1 MAKQLD
7 FLASGQIIPTALHQ
21 EMERSYLE
29 YAMSVIVGRALPDVR
44 DGLKPV
50 HRRILYAMHEL
61 GLTPDRPFRKCARV
75 VGDVLG
81 KYHPHGDQ
89 SVYEALVRMVQDFSS
104 RYPLLSGHGN
114 FGSIDN
120 DPPAAMR
127 YTETRLAGIG
137 DQAVLG
143 GISEAI
149 VNFSSNFDNSQQE
162 PVVLPAQLPILI
174 LNGCSGIAVGM
185 ATNIPPHNL
194 GEVVEGLIALIDN
207 PDLSEEKLVEII
219 PGPDFPTGGEIL
231 DDTGIREAYRTGR
244 GIIPVR
250 GVAKTETI
258 IIEGKRRRERTAI
271 VVTELPFQVNKA
283 AWIEKIAELVNLGK
297 LEGIADIRDESN
309 REGIRVVIE
318 LKRESQPQQVLAAL
332 YQQTALQ
339 TNFGA
344 IILALV
350 DNQPQQLSLKQ
361 VLQEFLRFRETTL
374 TRQYGDELQQASD
387 RLHLVEGLLL
397 ALQNIDRVVDIL
409 KNAPDG
415 TTAKYR
421 FQAELGISDPQADSI
436 LAMPLRRLTGLERQK
451 LETEATELQTK
462 IQQLETLLH
471 NRQEFLKSL
480 KKELRSLKKKFA
492 DSRRTKIRTGKSGDR
507 RQETGD
513 GKQQAAGKKLDSV
526 VKKQETGDR
535 RQETAGKKQDSVV
548 KKQETVPMKKF
559 SPPEMKEVSLP
570 TPHTPHPTPHTPHPT
585 PHTHT
590 HTHTPHPT
598 PTPTPTPSLK
608 SEVKKQDNK
617 VKKKPESENAPSLSL
632 FTPQEPP
639 ENAILLLDAEDKISW
654 TTPEERAPDRG
665 LIIYQQAIEKRENF
679 LVILDNAKAYPITTR
694 EVPPQANQPVLIS
707 SLLTKT
713 AQKESEAVLNQFFL
727 TEPQKNQELL
737 LLSQQGR
744 IKRLPINE
752 LEGVGSRG
760 LSLMKLKE
768 DDRLYAAIFTHEG
781 LDLAIATSSGRV
793 LRYPV
798 REELLPIMGKSAQG
812 LAILRL
818 RYGEHLAGCVSLP
831 HRENLLLISGLGYGK
846 RLAIENLRLSQL
858 GDLGSPALQFVNK
871 QDSLAAM
878 VAARAGSIVL
888 LSTNQNR
895 KLPLEVETVT
905 VTGKDGTG
913 SQLVK
918 LNPAEKII
926 KVQLL
931 HHL

>member
-149 VNFSSNFDNSQQE
+149 VNFNSNFDNSQQE

-350 DNQPQQLSLKQ
+350 DNQPRQLSLKQ

-507 RQETGD
+507 RQET
-513 GKQQAAGKKLDSV
+513 
-526 VKKQETGDR
+526 E
-535 RQETAGKKQDSVV
+535 GKKQDSVV

-559 SPPEMKEVSLP
+559 SPPQTKEVSLP
-570 TPHTPHPTPHTPHPT
+570 TPHTPHPTP
-585 PHTHT
+585 
-590 HTHTPHPT
+590 
-598 PTPTPTPSLK
+598 SLK
-608 SEVKKQDNK
+608 AEVKKQENK

-654 TTPEERAPDRG
+654 TTPEQRAPERG

-679 LVILDNAKAYPITTR
+679 LVILDNAKAYPIATR

-744 IKRLPINE
+744 IKRLPIDE

-768 DDRLYAAIFTHEG
+768 DDRLYGAIFTHEG

-798 REELLPIMGKSAQG
+798 REELLPMMSKSAQG

-878 VAARAGSIVL
+878 VAARPGSIVL

-895 KLPLEVETVT
+895 KLPLEVETVM

-918 LNPAEKII
+918 LNPTEKII
-926 KVQLL
+926 KAQLL
-931 HHL
+931 QDTSNRGFC

>member
-149 VNFSSNFDNSQQE
+149 VNFNSNFDNSQQE

-350 DNQPQQLSLKQ
+350 DNQPRQLSLKQ

-507 RQETGD
+507 RQET
-513 GKQQAAGKKLDSV
+513 
-526 VKKQETGDR
+526 E
-535 RQETAGKKQDSVV
+535 GKKQDSVV

-559 SPPEMKEVSLP
+559 SPPQTKEVSLP
-570 TPHTPHPTPHTPHPT
+570 TPHTPHPTP
-585 PHTHT
+585 
-590 HTHTPHPT
+590 
-598 PTPTPTPSLK
+598 SLK
-608 SEVKKQDNK
+608 SEVKKQENK

-654 TTPEERAPDRG
+654 TTPEQRAPERG

-679 LVILDNAKAYPITTR
+679 LVILDNAKAYPIATR

-744 IKRLPINE
+744 IKRLPIDE

-878 VAARAGSIVL
+878 VAARPGSIVL

-895 KLPLEVETVT
+895 KLPLEVETVM

-918 LNPAEKII
+918 LNPTEKII
-926 KVQLL
+926 KAQLL
-931 HHL
+931 QDTSNRGFC

>member
-149 VNFSSNFDNSQQE
+149 VNFNSNFDNSQQE

-350 DNQPQQLSLKQ
+350 DNQPRQLSLKQ

-421 FQAELGISDPQADSI
+421 FQAELGISDAQADSI

-492 DSRRTKIRTGKSGDR
+492 DSRRTKIRTGKSG
-507 RQETGD
+507 
-513 GKQQAAGKKLDSV
+513 AGSSQKGAGTKEQS
-526 VKKQETGDR
+526 
-535 RQETAGKKQDSVV
+535 AGKKQDSVV
-548 KKQETVPMKKF
+548 KKQESVPMKKF
-559 SPPEMKEVSLP
+559 SPPQMKEVSFP
-570 TPHTPHPTPHTPHPT
+570 TPHTPHPTP
-585 PHTHT
+585 
-590 HTHTPHPT
+590 
-598 PTPTPTPSLK
+598 SFEA
-608 SEVKKQDNK
+608 EVKKQENK
-617 VKKKPESENAPSLSL
+617 VKKKSESENAPSLSL

-679 LVILDNAKAYPITTR
+679 LVILDNAKAYPIATR
-694 EVPPQANQPVLIS
+694 EVPPKDNQPVLIDR
-707 SLLTKT
+707 LLTKT
-713 AQKESEAVLNQFFL
+713 AQKDSEAVLNQFFL

-744 IKRLPINE
+744 IKRLSIDE

-768 DDRLYAAIFTHEG
+768 DDRLYGAIFTHEG

-818 RYGEHLAGCVSLP
+818 RYGENLAGCVSLP

-871 QDSLAAM
+871 QDSLVAM
-878 VAARAGSIVL
+878 VAAQEGSIVL

-931 HHL
+931 HRL

>member
-350 DNQPQQLSLKQ
+350 DNQPRQLSLKQ

-507 RQETGD
+507 RQET
-513 GKQQAAGKKLDSV
+513 
-526 VKKQETGDR
+526 E
-535 RQETAGKKQDSVV
+535 GKKQDSVV

-559 SPPEMKEVSLP
+559 SPPQTKEVSLP
-570 TPHTPHPTPHTPHPT
+570 TPHTPHPTP
-585 PHTHT
+585 
-590 HTHTPHPT
+590 
-598 PTPTPTPSLK
+598 SLK
-608 SEVKKQDNK
+608 AEVKKQENK

-654 TTPEERAPDRG
+654 TTPEQRAPERG

-679 LVILDNAKAYPITTR
+679 LVILDNAKAYPIATR

-713 AQKESEAVLNQFFL
+713 AQKDSEAVLNQFFL

-744 IKRLPINE
+744 IKRLPIDE

-768 DDRLYAAIFTHEG
+768 DDRLYGAIFTHEG

-798 REELLPIMGKSAQG
+798 REELLPMMSKSAQG

-831 HRENLLLISGLGYGK
+831 HRENLLLISGLGYAK

-878 VAARAGSIVL
+878 VAARPGSIVL

-895 KLPLEVETVT
+895 KLPLEVETVM

-918 LNPAEKII
+918 LNPTEKII
-926 KVQLL
+926 KAQLL
-931 HHL
+931 QDTSNRGFC

>member
-149 VNFSSNFDNSQQE
+149 VNFNSNFDNSQQE

-350 DNQPQQLSLKQ
+350 DNQPRQLSLKQ

-421 FQAELGISDPQADSI
+421 FQAELGISDAQADSI

-492 DSRRTKIRTGKSGDR
+492 DSRRTKIRTGKSG
-507 RQETGD
+507 
-513 GKQQAAGKKLDSV
+513 AGSSQKGAGTKEQS
-526 VKKQETGDR
+526 
-535 RQETAGKKQDSVV
+535 AGKKQDSVV
-548 KKQETVPMKKF
+548 KKQESVPMKNF
-559 SPPEMKEVSLP
+559 SPPQMKEVSFP
-570 TPHTPHPTPHTPHPT
+570 TPHTPHPTP
-585 PHTHT
+585 
-590 HTHTPHPT
+590 
-598 PTPTPTPSLK
+598 SFEA
-608 SEVKKQDNK
+608 EVKKQENK
-617 VKKKPESENAPSLSL
+617 VKKKSESENAPSLSL

-679 LVILDNAKAYPITTR
+679 LVILDNAKAYPIATR
-694 EVPPQANQPVLIS
+694 EVPPKDNQPVLIDR
-707 SLLTKT
+707 LLTKT
-713 AQKESEAVLNQFFL
+713 AQKDSEAVLNQFFL

-744 IKRLPINE
+744 IKRLSIDE

-768 DDRLYAAIFTHEG
+768 DDRLYGAIFTHEG

-818 RYGEHLAGCVSLP
+818 RYGENLAGCVSLP

-878 VAARAGSIVL
+878 VAAREGSIVL

-931 HHL
+931 HRL

>member
-143 GISEAI
+143 GISDAI

-350 DNQPQQLSLKQ
+350 DNKPRQLSLKQ

-421 FQAELGISDPQADSI
+421 FQAELGISDAQADSI

-507 RQETGD
+507 RQET
-513 GKQQAAGKKLDSV
+513 
-526 VKKQETGDR
+526 E
-535 RQETAGKKQDSVV
+535 GKKQDSVV

-559 SPPEMKEVSLP
+559 SPPQTKEVSLP
-570 TPHTPHPTPHTPHPT
+570 TPHTPHPTP
-585 PHTHT
+585 
-590 HTHTPHPT
+590 
-598 PTPTPTPSLK
+598 SFK
-608 SEVKKQDNK
+608 AEVKKQENK

-654 TTPEERAPDRG
+654 TTPEQRAPERG

-679 LVILDNAKAYPITTR
+679 LVILDNAKAYPIAIR

-768 DDRLYAAIFTHEG
+768 DDRLYGAIFTHEG

-798 REELLPIMGKSAQG
+798 REELLPMMSKSAQG

-858 GDLGSPALQFVNK
+858 GDLGSHALQFVNK

-895 KLPLEVETVT
+895 KLPLEVETVAI
-905 VTGKDGTG
+905 TGKDGTG

-918 LNPAEKII
+918 LNPTEKII
-926 KVQLL
+926 KAQLL

>member
-7 FLASGQIIPTALHQ
+7 FLATGQIIPTALHQ

-143 GISEAI
+143 GISDAI

-350 DNQPQQLSLKQ
+350 DNQPRQLSLKQ
-361 VLQEFLRFRETTL
+361 VLQEFLHFRETTL

-507 RQETGD
+507 RQET
-513 GKQQAAGKKLDSV
+513 
-526 VKKQETGDR
+526 E
-535 RQETAGKKQDSVV
+535 GKKQDSVV

-559 SPPEMKEVSLP
+559 SPPQTKEVSLP
-570 TPHTPHPTPHTPHPT
+570 TPHTPHPTP
-585 PHTHT
+585 
-590 HTHTPHPT
+590 
-598 PTPTPTPSLK
+598 SFK
-608 SEVKKQDNK
+608 AEVKKQENK

-654 TTPEERAPDRG
+654 TTPEQRAPERG

-679 LVILDNAKAYPITTR
+679 LVILDNAKAYPISIR

-768 DDRLYAAIFTHEG
+768 DDRLYGAIFTHEG

-895 KLPLEVETVT
+895 KLPLEVETVAI
-905 VTGKDGTG
+905 TGKDGTG

-918 LNPAEKII
+918 LNPTEKII
-926 KVQLL
+926 KAQLL

>member
-350 DNQPQQLSLKQ
+350 DNQPRQLSLKQ

-421 FQAELGISDPQADSI
+421 FQAELGISDAQADSI

-492 DSRRTKIRTGKSGDR
+492 DSRRTKIRTGKSGNR
-507 RQETGD
+507 RQETA
-513 GKQQAAGKKLDSV
+513 GKKLDSAVKKQEAAEKKLDSV
-526 VKKQETGDR
+526 VKKQETAEGK
-535 RQETAGKKQDSVV
+535 QETEV
-548 KKQETVPMKKF
+548 KKQE
-559 SPPEMKEVSLP
+559 
-570 TPHTPHPTPHTPHPT
+570 
-585 PHTHT
+585 
-590 HTHTPHPT
+590 
-598 PTPTPTPSLK
+598 
-608 SEVKKQDNK
+608 NK
-617 VKKKPESENAPSLSL
+617 VKKKSESENAPSLSL

-654 TTPEERAPDRG
+654 TTPEERSPERG
-665 LIIYQQAIEKRENF
+665 LIIYQQAIEKQENF
-679 LVILDNAKAYPITTR
+679 LVILDNAKAYPIATR

-744 IKRLPINE
+744 IKRLPVDE

-768 DDRLYAAIFTHEG
+768 DDRLYGAIFTHEG

-798 REELLPIMGKSAQG
+798 REELLPMMSKSAQG

-831 HRENLLLISGLGYGK
+831 HRQNLLLISGLGYGK

-888 LSTNQNR
+888 LSTNQKR

-926 KVQLL
+926 KAQLL

>member
-258 IIEGKRRRERTAI
+258 IIEGKRRRERTAL

-350 DNQPQQLSLKQ
+350 DNQPRQLSLKQ

-421 FQAELGISDPQADSI
+421 FQAELGISDAQADSI

-492 DSRRTKIRTGKSGDR
+492 DSRRTKIPTGKSGDR

-513 GKQQAAGKKLDSV
+513 RRQETAGKKLDSV
-526 VKKQETGDR
+526 VKKQETGER
-535 RQETAGKKQDSVV
+535 RQETEGKKQDSVV
-548 KKQETVPMKKF
+548 KKQE
-559 SPPEMKEVSLP
+559 
-570 TPHTPHPTPHTPHPT
+570 
-585 PHTHT
+585 
-590 HTHTPHPT
+590 
-598 PTPTPTPSLK
+598 
-608 SEVKKQDNK
+608 NK
-617 VKKKPESENAPSLSL
+617 VKKKSESENAPSLSL

-654 TTPEERAPDRG
+654 TTPEERVPDRG

-679 LVILDNAKAYPITTR
+679 LVILDNAKAYPIATR
-694 EVPPQANQPVLIS
+694 EVPPKDNQPVLIS

-713 AQKESEAVLNQFFL
+713 AQKDSEAVLNQFFL

-744 IKRLPINE
+744 IKRLPIDE

-768 DDRLYAAIFTHEG
+768 DDRLYGAIFTHEG

-798 REELLPIMGKSAQG
+798 REELLPMMSKSAQG

-831 HRENLLLISGLGYGK
+831 HRQNLLLISGLGYGK

-878 VAARAGSIVL
+878 VAAREGSIVL

-926 KVQLL
+926 KAQLL

>member
-149 VNFSSNFDNSQQE
+149 VNFNSNFDNSQQE

-350 DNQPQQLSLKQ
+350 DNQPRQLSLKQ

-421 FQAELGISDPQADSI
+421 FQAELGISDAQADSI

-492 DSRRTKIRTGKSGDR
+492 DSRRTKIRTGKSGAGSS
-507 RQETGD
+507 QKGAGTKE
-513 GKQQAAGKKLDSV
+513 QA
-526 VKKQETGDR
+526 
-535 RQETAGKKQDSVV
+535 AGKKQDSVV
-548 KKQETVPMKKF
+548 KKQESVPMKKF
-559 SPPEMKEVSLP
+559 SPPQMKEVSFP
-570 TPHTPHPTPHTPHPT
+570 TPHTPHPTT
-585 PHTHT
+585 
-590 HTHTPHPT
+590 
-598 PTPTPTPSLK
+598 SFK
-608 SEVKKQDNK
+608 SEGNKQENK
-617 VKKKPESENAPSLSL
+617 VKKKSESENTPSLSL

-679 LVILDNAKAYPITTR
+679 LVILDNAKAYPIATR
-694 EVPPQANQPVLIS
+694 EVPPKDNQPVLIDR
-707 SLLTKT
+707 LLTKT
-713 AQKESEAVLNQFFL
+713 AQQDSEAVLNQFFL

-744 IKRLPINE
+744 IKRLSIDE

-768 DDRLYAAIFTHEG
+768 DDRLYGAIFTHEG

-818 RYGEHLAGCVSLP
+818 RYGENLAGCVSLP

-878 VAARAGSIVL
+878 VAAQEGSIVL

-926 KVQLL
+926 KAQLL
-931 HHL
+931 HRL

>member
-350 DNQPQQLSLKQ
+350 DNQPRQLSLKQ

-421 FQAELGISDPQADSI
+421 FQAELGISDAQADSI

-507 RQETGD
+507 RQET
-513 GKQQAAGKKLDSV
+513 AGKKLDSA

-535 RQETAGKKQDSVV
+535 RQETEGKKQDSVV
-548 KKQETVPMKKF
+548 KKQE
-559 SPPEMKEVSLP
+559 
-570 TPHTPHPTPHTPHPT
+570 
-585 PHTHT
+585 
-590 HTHTPHPT
+590 
-598 PTPTPTPSLK
+598 
-608 SEVKKQDNK
+608 NK
-617 VKKKPESENAPSLSL
+617 VKKKSESENTPSLSL

-654 TTPEERAPDRG
+654 TTPEERVPDQG

-679 LVILDNAKAYPITTR
+679 LVILDNAKAYPIATR

-744 IKRLPINE
+744 IKRLPIDE

-798 REELLPIMGKSAQG
+798 REELLPMMSKSAQG

-831 HRENLLLISGLGYGK
+831 HRENLLLISGLGYAK

-895 KLPLEVETVT
+895 KLPLEVETVA

-918 LNPAEKII
+918 LNPTEKII
-926 KVQLL
+926 KAQLL
-931 HHL
+931 HRL

>member
-350 DNQPQQLSLKQ
+350 DNQPRQLSLKQ

-387 RLHLVEGLLL
+387 RLHLVGGLLL

-421 FQAELGISDPQADSI
+421 FQAELGISDAQADSI

-451 LETEATELQTK
+451 LETEATELQAK

-492 DSRRTKIRTGKSGDR
+492 DSRRTKIPTGKS
-507 RQETGD
+507 
-513 GKQQAAGKKLDSV
+513 
-526 VKKQETGDR
+526 GDR

-548 KKQETVPMKKF
+548 KKQE
-559 SPPEMKEVSLP
+559 
-570 TPHTPHPTPHTPHPT
+570 
-585 PHTHT
+585 
-590 HTHTPHPT
+590 
-598 PTPTPTPSLK
+598 
-608 SEVKKQDNK
+608 NK
-617 VKKKPESENAPSLSL
+617 VNKKSESENAPSLSL

-679 LVILDNAKAYPITTR
+679 LVILDNAKAYPIATR
-694 EVPPQANQPVLIS
+694 EVPPKDNQPVLIS

-713 AQKESEAVLNQFFL
+713 AQKDSEAVLNQFFL
-727 TEPQKNQELL
+727 TEPQKSQELL

-744 IKRLPINE
+744 IKRLPVDE

-768 DDRLYAAIFTHEG
+768 DDRLYGAIFTHEG

-798 REELLPIMGKSAQG
+798 REELLPMMSKSAQG

-831 HRENLLLISGLGYGK
+831 HRQNLLLISGLGYGK

-878 VAARAGSIVL
+878 VAAREGSIVL

-926 KVQLL
+926 KAQLL

>member
-350 DNQPQQLSLKQ
+350 DNQPRQLSLKQ

-492 DSRRTKIRTGKSGDR
+492 DSRRTKIPTGESGDR
-507 RQETGD
+507 RQETE
-513 GKQQAAGKKLDSV
+513 GKKL
-526 VKKQETGDR
+526 
-535 RQETAGKKQDSVV
+535 DSVV

-559 SPPEMKEVSLP
+559 SPPQMKEVSFP
-570 TPHTPHPTPHTPHPT
+570 TPHTPHPTP
-585 PHTHT
+585 
-590 HTHTPHPT
+590 
-598 PTPTPTPSLK
+598 SFK
-608 SEVKKQDNK
+608 SEGKKLDSVVKKQENK
-617 VKKKPESENAPSLSL
+617 VNKKSESENAPSLSL

-654 TTPEERAPDRG
+654 TTPEERVPDRG
-665 LIIYQQAIEKRENF
+665 LIIYQQAIEKQENF
-679 LVILDNAKAYPITTR
+679 LVILDNAKAYPIATR

-744 IKRLPINE
+744 IKRLPIDE

-878 VAARAGSIVL
+878 VAARPGSIVL

-895 KLPLEVETVT
+895 KLPLEVETVM

-918 LNPAEKII
+918 LNPTEKII
-926 KVQLL
+926 KAQLL
-931 HHL
+931 QDTSNRGFC

>member
-149 VNFSSNFDNSQQE
+149 VNFNSNFDNSQQE

-350 DNQPQQLSLKQ
+350 DNQPRQLSLKQ

-507 RQETGD
+507 RQET
-513 GKQQAAGKKLDSV
+513 
-526 VKKQETGDR
+526 E
-535 RQETAGKKQDSVV
+535 GKKQDSVV

-559 SPPEMKEVSLP
+559 SPPQTKEVSLP
-570 TPHTPHPTPHTPHPT
+570 TPHTPHPTP
-585 PHTHT
+585 
-590 HTHTPHPT
+590 
-598 PTPTPTPSLK
+598 SLK
-608 SEVKKQDNK
+608 AEVKKQENK

-654 TTPEERAPDRG
+654 TTPEQRAPERG

-679 LVILDNAKAYPITTR
+679 LVILDNAKAYPIATR

-713 AQKESEAVLNQFFL
+713 AQKDSEAVLNQFFL

-744 IKRLPINE
+744 IKRLPIDE

-768 DDRLYAAIFTHEG
+768 DDRLYGAIFTHEG

-798 REELLPIMGKSAQG
+798 REELLPMMSKSAQG

-878 VAARAGSIVL
+878 VAARPGSIVL

-895 KLPLEVETVT
+895 KLPLEVETVM

-918 LNPAEKII
+918 LNPTEKII
-926 KVQLL
+926 KAQLL
-931 HHL
+931 QDTSNRGFC

>member
-7 FLASGQIIPTALHQ
+7 FLATGQIIPTALHQ

-143 GISEAI
+143 GISDAI

-350 DNQPQQLSLKQ
+350 DNKPRQLSLKQ
-361 VLQEFLRFRETTL
+361 VLQEFLHFRETTL

-421 FQAELGISDPQADSI
+421 FQAELGISDAQADSI

-507 RQETGD
+507 
-513 GKQQAAGKKLDSV
+513 
-526 VKKQETGDR
+526 KQET
-535 RQETAGKKQDSVV
+535 EGKKQDSVV

-559 SPPEMKEVSLP
+559 SPPQTKEVSLP
-570 TPHTPHPTPHTPHPT
+570 TPHTPHPTP
-585 PHTHT
+585 
-590 HTHTPHPT
+590 
-598 PTPTPTPSLK
+598 SLK
-608 SEVKKQDNK
+608 AEVKKQENK

-679 LVILDNAKAYPITTR
+679 LVILDNAKAYPISIR

-768 DDRLYAAIFTHEG
+768 DDRLYGAIFTHEG

-895 KLPLEVETVT
+895 KLPLEVETVAI
-905 VTGKDGTG
+905 TGKDGTG

-918 LNPAEKII
+918 LNPTEKII
-926 KVQLL
+926 KAQLL

>member
-149 VNFSSNFDNSQQE
+149 VNFNSNFDNSQQE

-350 DNQPQQLSLKQ
+350 DNQPRQLSLKQ

-374 TRQYGDELQQASD
+374 TRQYSDELQQASD

-421 FQAELGISDPQADSI
+421 FQAELGISDAQADSI

-507 RQETGD
+507 RQET
-513 GKQQAAGKKLDSV
+513 
-526 VKKQETGDR
+526 E
-535 RQETAGKKQDSVV
+535 GKKQDSVV

-559 SPPEMKEVSLP
+559 SPPQMKEVSFP
-570 TPHTPHPTPHTPHPT
+570 TPHTPHPTP
-585 PHTHT
+585 
-590 HTHTPHPT
+590 
-598 PTPTPTPSLK
+598 SFEA
-608 SEVKKQDNK
+608 EVKKQENK
-617 VKKKPESENAPSLSL
+617 VKKKSESENAPSLSL

-654 TTPEERAPDRG
+654 TTPEQRAPERG

-679 LVILDNAKAYPITTR
+679 LVILDNAKAYPIATR

-744 IKRLPINE
+744 IRP
-752 LEGVGSRG
+752 G
-760 LSLMKLKE
+760 LS
-768 DDRLYAAIFTHEG
+768 DRH
-781 LDLAIATSSGRV
+781 
-793 LRYPV
+793 
-798 REELLPIMGKSAQG
+798 Q
-812 LAILRL
+812 
-818 RYGEHLAGCVSLP
+818 
-831 HRENLLLISGLGYGK
+831 
-846 RLAIENLRLSQL
+846 
-858 GDLGSPALQFVNK
+858 
-871 QDSLAAM
+871 
-878 VAARAGSIVL
+878 
-888 LSTNQNR
+888 
-895 KLPLEVETVT
+895 
-905 VTGKDGTG
+905 
-913 SQLVK
+913 
-918 LNPAEKII
+918 
-926 KVQLL
+926 
-931 HHL
+931 

>member
-318 LKRESQPQQVLAAL
+318 LKRESQPQQVLSAL

-350 DNQPQQLSLKQ
+350 DNQPRQLSLKQ

-421 FQAELGISDPQADSI
+421 FQAELGISDAQADSI

-492 DSRRTKIRTGKSGDR
+492 DSRRTKIPTGKSGDR
-507 RQETGD
+507 RQETE
-513 GKQQAAGKKLDSV
+513 GKKL
-526 VKKQETGDR
+526 
-535 RQETAGKKQDSVV
+535 DSVV

-559 SPPEMKEVSLP
+559 SPPQMKEVSFP
-570 TPHTPHPTPHTPHPT
+570 TPHTPHPTP
-585 PHTHT
+585 
-590 HTHTPHPT
+590 
-598 PTPTPTPSLK
+598 SFK
-608 SEVKKQDNK
+608 SEGKKLDSVVKKQENK
-617 VKKKPESENAPSLSL
+617 VNKKSESENAPSLSL

-679 LVILDNAKAYPITTR
+679 LVILDNAKAYPIATR
-694 EVPPQANQPVLIS
+694 EVPPKDNQPVLIS

-713 AQKESEAVLNQFFL
+713 AQKDSEAVLNQFFL

-744 IKRLPINE
+744 IKRLPIDE

-768 DDRLYAAIFTHEG
+768 DDRLYGAIFTHEG

-798 REELLPIMGKSAQG
+798 REELLPMMSKSAQG

-831 HRENLLLISGLGYGK
+831 HRQNLLLISGLGYGK

-878 VAARAGSIVL
+878 VAAREGSIVL

-926 KVQLL
+926 KAQLL

>member
-7 FLASGQIIPTALHQ
+7 FLASGQIVPTALHQ

-350 DNQPQQLSLKQ
+350 DNQPRQLSLKQ

-507 RQETGD
+507 
-513 GKQQAAGKKLDSV
+513 
-526 VKKQETGDR
+526 KQET
-535 RQETAGKKQDSVV
+535 EGKKQDSVV

-559 SPPEMKEVSLP
+559 SPPQTKEVSLP
-570 TPHTPHPTPHTPHPT
+570 TPHTPHPTP
-585 PHTHT
+585 
-590 HTHTPHPT
+590 
-598 PTPTPTPSLK
+598 SFK
-608 SEVKKQDNK
+608 AEVKKQENK
-617 VKKKPESENAPSLSL
+617 VKKKSESENAPSLSL

-654 TTPEERAPDRG
+654 TTPEQRALDRG

-679 LVILDNAKAYPITTR
+679 LVILDNAKAYPIATR

-768 DDRLYAAIFTHEG
+768 DDRLYAALFTHEG

-812 LAILRL
+812 VGILRL
-818 RYGEHLAGCVSLP
+818 RYGENLAGCVSLP

-871 QDSLAAM
+871 QDNLAAM

-895 KLPLEVETVT
+895 KLSLEVETVT

-918 LNPAEKII
+918 LNLEEKII
-926 KVQLL
+926 KAQLL
-931 HHL
+931 QDTSNKRFF

>member
-350 DNQPQQLSLKQ
+350 DNQPRQLSLKQ

-507 RQETGD
+507 RQET
-513 GKQQAAGKKLDSV
+513 
-526 VKKQETGDR
+526 E
-535 RQETAGKKQDSVV
+535 GKKQDSVV

-559 SPPEMKEVSLP
+559 SPPQTKEVSLP
-570 TPHTPHPTPHTPHPT
+570 TPHTPHPTP
-585 PHTHT
+585 
-590 HTHTPHPT
+590 
-598 PTPTPTPSLK
+598 SLK
-608 SEVKKQDNK
+608 AEVKKQENK

-654 TTPEERAPDRG
+654 TTPEQRAPERG

-679 LVILDNAKAYPITTR
+679 LVILDNAKAYPIATR

-744 IKRLPINE
+744 IKRLPIDE

-768 DDRLYAAIFTHEG
+768 DDRLYGAIFTHEG

-798 REELLPIMGKSAQG
+798 REELLPMMSKSAQG

-878 VAARAGSIVL
+878 VAARPGSIVL

-895 KLPLEVETVT
+895 KLPLEVETVM

-918 LNPAEKII
+918 LNPTEKII
-926 KVQLL
+926 KAQLL
-931 HHL
+931 QDTSNRGFC

>member
-149 VNFSSNFDNSQQE
+149 VNFNSNFDNSQQE

-350 DNQPQQLSLKQ
+350 DNQPRQLSLKQ

-421 FQAELGISDPQADSI
+421 FQAELGISDAQADSI

-492 DSRRTKIRTGKSGDR
+492 DSRRTKIRTGKSG
-507 RQETGD
+507 
-513 GKQQAAGKKLDSV
+513 AGSSQKGAGTKEQS
-526 VKKQETGDR
+526 
-535 RQETAGKKQDSVV
+535 AGKKQDSVV
-548 KKQETVPMKKF
+548 KKQESVPMKNF
-559 SPPEMKEVSLP
+559 SPPQMKEVSFP
-570 TPHTPHPTPHTPHPT
+570 TPHTPHPTP
-585 PHTHT
+585 
-590 HTHTPHPT
+590 
-598 PTPTPTPSLK
+598 SFEA
-608 SEVKKQDNK
+608 EVKKQENK
-617 VKKKPESENAPSLSL
+617 VKKKSESENAPSLSL

-679 LVILDNAKAYPITTR
+679 LVILDNAKAYPIATR
-694 EVPPQANQPVLIS
+694 EVPPKDNQPVLIDR
-707 SLLTKT
+707 LLTKT
-713 AQKESEAVLNQFFL
+713 AQKDSEAVLNQFFL

-744 IKRLPINE
+744 IKRLPIDE

-768 DDRLYAAIFTHEG
+768 DDRLYGAIFTHEG

-818 RYGEHLAGCVSLP
+818 RYGENLAGCVSLP

-878 VAARAGSIVL
+878 VAAQEGSIVL

-926 KVQLL
+926 KAQLL
-931 HHL
+931 HRL

>member
-149 VNFSSNFDNSQQE
+149 VNFNSNFDNSQQE

-350 DNQPQQLSLKQ
+350 DNQPRQLSLKQ

-492 DSRRTKIRTGKSGDR
+492 DSRRTKIRTGKSG
-507 RQETGD
+507 
-513 GKQQAAGKKLDSV
+513 AGSSQKGAGTKEQS
-526 VKKQETGDR
+526 
-535 RQETAGKKQDSVV
+535 AGKKQDSVV
-548 KKQETVPMKKF
+548 KKQESVPMKNF
-559 SPPEMKEVSLP
+559 SPPQMKEVSFP
-570 TPHTPHPTPHTPHPT
+570 TPHTPHPTP
-585 PHTHT
+585 
-590 HTHTPHPT
+590 
-598 PTPTPTPSLK
+598 SFEG
-608 SEVKKQDNK
+608 EVKKQENK
-617 VKKKPESENAPSLSL
+617 VKKKSESENAPSLSL

-654 TTPEERAPDRG
+654 TTPEERAPDQG

-679 LVILDNAKAYPITTR
+679 LVILDNAKAYPIAIR
-694 EVPPQANQPVLIS
+694 EVPPKDNQPVLIDR
-707 SLLTKT
+707 LLTKT
-713 AQKESEAVLNQFFL
+713 AQQDSEAVLNQFFL

-744 IKRLPINE
+744 IKRLPIDE

-768 DDRLYAAIFTHEG
+768 DDRLYGAIFTHEG

-818 RYGEHLAGCVSLP
+818 RYGENLAGCVSLP

-878 VAARAGSIVL
+878 VAAREGSIVL

-926 KVQLL
+926 KAQLL
-931 HHL
+931 HRL

>member
-7 FLASGQIIPTALHQ
+7 FLATGQIIPTALHQ

-143 GISEAI
+143 GISDAI

-350 DNQPQQLSLKQ
+350 DNQPRQLSLKQ
-361 VLQEFLRFRETTL
+361 VLQEFLHFRETTL

-507 RQETGD
+507 
-513 GKQQAAGKKLDSV
+513 K
-526 VKKQETGDR
+526 
-535 RQETAGKKQDSVV
+535 QETAGKKQDSVV

-559 SPPEMKEVSLP
+559 SPPQTKEVSLP
-570 TPHTPHPTPHTPHPT
+570 TPHTPHPTP
-585 PHTHT
+585 
-590 HTHTPHPT
+590 
-598 PTPTPTPSLK
+598 SFK
-608 SEVKKQDNK
+608 AEVKKQENK
-617 VKKKPESENAPSLSL
+617 VKKKPESENAPILSL

-654 TTPEERAPDRG
+654 TTPEERAPDQG

-679 LVILDNAKAYPITTR
+679 LVILDNAKAYPIAIR
-694 EVPPQANQPVLIS
+694 EVPPKDNQPVLIDR
-707 SLLTKT
+707 LLTKT

-744 IKRLPINE
+744 IKRLPIDE

-768 DDRLYAAIFTHEG
+768 DDRLYGAIFTHEG

-818 RYGEHLAGCVSLP
+818 RYGENLAGCVSLP

-895 KLPLEVETVT
+895 KLPLEVETVA

-918 LNPAEKII
+918 LNPTEKII
-926 KVQLL
+926 KAQLL

>member
-350 DNQPQQLSLKQ
+350 DNQPRQLSLKE

-421 FQAELGISDPQADSI
+421 FQAELGISDAQADSI

-492 DSRRTKIRTGKSGDR
+492 DSRRTKIRTGKSGAGSS
-507 RQETGD
+507 QKGAGTKE
-513 GKQQAAGKKLDSV
+513 QSEGKKL
-526 VKKQETGDR
+526 
-535 RQETAGKKQDSVV
+535 DSVV

-559 SPPEMKEVSLP
+559 SPPQMKEVSFP
-570 TPHTPHPTPHTPHPT
+570 TPHTPH
-585 PHTHT
+585 
-590 HTHTPHPT
+590 
-598 PTPTPTPSLK
+598 PTPSLK
-608 SEVKKQDNK
+608 SEVKKQENK
-617 VKKKPESENAPSLSL
+617 VKKKSESENAPSLSL

-639 ENAILLLDAEDKISW
+639 ENAILLLDAEDKVSW
-654 TTPEERAPDRG
+654 TTPEERVPERG

-679 LVILDNAKAYPITTR
+679 LVILDNAKAYPIATR

-744 IKRLPINE
+744 IKRLTIDE

-768 DDRLYAAIFTHEG
+768 DDRLYGAIFTHEG

-798 REELLPIMGKSAQG
+798 REELLPMMSKSAQG

-846 RLAIENLRLSQL
+846 RLAIENLRYSQL

-878 VAARAGSIVL
+878 VAARPGSIVL

-895 KLPLEVETVT
+895 KLPLEVETVM

-926 KVQLL
+926 KAQLL
-931 HHL
+931 HRL

>member
-350 DNQPQQLSLKQ
+350 DNQPRQLSLKQ

-421 FQAELGISDPQADSI
+421 FQAELGISDAQADSI

-513 GKQQAAGKKLDSV
+513 RRQETGDGKQQA
-526 VKKQETGDR
+526 
-535 RQETAGKKQDSVV
+535 AGKKQDSVV

-559 SPPEMKEVSLP
+559 SPPETKEVSLP

-585 PHTHT
+585 P
-590 HTHTPHPT
+590 
-598 PTPTPTPSLK
+598 SLK
-608 SEVKKQDNK
+608 AEVKKQENK
-617 VKKKPESENAPSLSL
+617 VKKKSESENAPSLSL

-679 LVILDNAKAYPITTR
+679 LVILDNAKAYPIATR
-694 EVPPQANQPVLIS
+694 EVPPKDNQPVLIS

-744 IKRLPINE
+744 IKRLPIDE

-768 DDRLYAAIFTHEG
+768 DDRLYGAIFTHEG

-798 REELLPIMGKSAQG
+798 REELLPMMGKSAQG

-878 VAARAGSIVL
+878 VAARPGSIVL

-918 LNPAEKII
+918 LNPGEKII
-926 KVQLL
+926 KAQLL
-931 HHL
+931 QNTSNRGFC

>member
-149 VNFSSNFDNSQQE
+149 VNFNSNFDNSQQE

-350 DNQPQQLSLKQ
+350 DNQPRQLSLKQ

-421 FQAELGISDPQADSI
+421 FQAELGISDAQADSI

-492 DSRRTKIRTGKSGDR
+492 DSRRTKIRTGKSGAGSS
-507 RQETGD
+507 QKGAGTKE
-513 GKQQAAGKKLDSV
+513 QA
-526 VKKQETGDR
+526 
-535 RQETAGKKQDSVV
+535 AGKKQDSVV
-548 KKQETVPMKKF
+548 KKQESVPMKKF
-559 SPPEMKEVSLP
+559 SPPQMKEVSFP
-570 TPHTPHPTPHTPHPT
+570 TPHTPHPTT
-585 PHTHT
+585 
-590 HTHTPHPT
+590 
-598 PTPTPTPSLK
+598 SFK
-608 SEVKKQDNK
+608 SEGNKQENK
-617 VKKKPESENAPSLSL
+617 VKKKSESENTPSLSL

-654 TTPEERAPDRG
+654 TTPEERAPDQG

-679 LVILDNAKAYPITTR
+679 LVILDNAKAYPIATR
-694 EVPPQANQPVLIS
+694 EVPPKDNQPVLIDR
-707 SLLTKT
+707 LLTKT
-713 AQKESEAVLNQFFL
+713 AQQDSEAVLNQFFL

-744 IKRLPINE
+744 IKRLSIDE

-768 DDRLYAAIFTHEG
+768 DDRLYGAIFTHEG

-818 RYGEHLAGCVSLP
+818 RYGENLAGCVSLP

-878 VAARAGSIVL
+878 VAAREGSIVL

-926 KVQLL
+926 KAQLL
-931 HHL
+931 HRL

>member
-350 DNQPQQLSLKQ
+350 DNQPRQLSLKQ

-421 FQAELGISDPQADSI
+421 FQAELGISDAQADSI

-507 RQETGD
+507 RQET
-513 GKQQAAGKKLDSV
+513 
-526 VKKQETGDR
+526 E
-535 RQETAGKKQDSVV
+535 GKKQDSVV

-559 SPPEMKEVSLP
+559 SPPQTKEVSLP
-570 TPHTPHPTPHTPHPT
+570 TPHTPHPTP
-585 PHTHT
+585 
-590 HTHTPHPT
+590 
-598 PTPTPTPSLK
+598 SFK
-608 SEVKKQDNK
+608 AEVKKQENK

-654 TTPEERAPDRG
+654 TTPEERVPDQG

-679 LVILDNAKAYPITTR
+679 LVILDNAKAYPIATR
-694 EVPPQANQPVLIS
+694 EVPPQANQPVLIDR
-707 SLLTKT
+707 LLTKT

-744 IKRLPINE
+744 IKRLPIDE

-798 REELLPIMGKSAQG
+798 REELLPMMGKSAQG

-818 RYGEHLAGCVSLP
+818 RYGENLAGCVSLP
-831 HRENLLLISGLGYGK
+831 HRENLLLISGLGYAK

-888 LSTNQNR
+888 LSTNQER
-895 KLPLEVETVT
+895 KLPLEVETVM

-926 KVQLL
+926 KAQLL
-931 HHL
+931 HRL

>member
-318 LKRESQPQQVLAAL
+318 LKRENQPQQVLAAL

-350 DNQPQQLSLKQ
+350 DNQPRQLSLKQ

-507 RQETGD
+507 RQET
-513 GKQQAAGKKLDSV
+513 
-526 VKKQETGDR
+526 E
-535 RQETAGKKQDSVV
+535 GKKQDSVV
-548 KKQETVPMKKF
+548 KKQETGERRQETEGKKLD
-559 SPPEMKEVSLP
+559 SVVKKQEAADGKQE
-570 TPHTPHPTPHTPHPT
+570 
-585 PHTHT
+585 
-590 HTHTPHPT
+590 
-598 PTPTPTPSLK
+598 
-608 SEVKKQDNK
+608 SEVKKQENK
-617 VKKKPESENAPSLSL
+617 VKKKSESENAPSLSL

-654 TTPEERAPDRG
+654 TTPEERAPDQG

-679 LVILDNAKAYPITTR
+679 LVILDNGKAYPIAIR
-694 EVPPQANQPVLIS
+694 EVPPKDNQPVLIDR
-707 SLLTKT
+707 LLTKT

-744 IKRLPINE
+744 IKRLPIKE

-818 RYGEHLAGCVSLP
+818 RYGEHLVGCVSLP
-831 HRENLLLISGLGYGK
+831 PRSNLLLISGLGYGK

-888 LSTNQNR
+888 LSTNQER

-913 SQLVK
+913 SQLVQ

-926 KVQLL
+926 KAQLL
-931 HHL
+931 YCL

>member
-350 DNQPQQLSLKQ
+350 DNQPRQLSLKQ

-421 FQAELGISDPQADSI
+421 FQAELGISDAQADSI

-451 LETEATELQTK
+451 LETEATELQAK

-492 DSRRTKIRTGKSGDR
+492 DSRRTKIPTGKSGNR
-507 RQETGD
+507 KQETGD
-513 GKQQAAGKKLDSV
+513 RR
-526 VKKQETGDR
+526 QETGDR
-535 RQETAGKKQDSVV
+535 RQETAGKKQDSAV

-559 SPPEMKEVSLP
+559 SPPETKEVSLP

-585 PHTHT
+585 PHTPHPT
-590 HTHTPHPT
+590 PHTPHPT
-598 PTPTPTPSLK
+598 PSFK
-608 SEVKKQDNK
+608 AEVKKQENK
-617 VKKKPESENAPSLSL
+617 VKKKPESENPPSLSL

-654 TTPEERAPDRG
+654 TTEEERAPDRG

-679 LVILDNAKAYPITTR
+679 LVILDNAKAYPIATR
-694 EVPPQANQPVLIS
+694 EVPPKDNQPVLIS

-713 AQKESEAVLNQFFL
+713 AQKDSEAVLNQFFL

-744 IKRLPINE
+744 IKRLPIDE

-768 DDRLYAAIFTHEG
+768 DDRLYGAIFTHEG

-798 REELLPIMGKSAQG
+798 REELLPMMSKSAQG

-878 VAARAGSIVL
+878 VAAREGSIVL

-926 KVQLL
+926 KAQLL

>member
-7 FLASGQIIPTALHQ
+7 FLASGQIVPTALHQ

-350 DNQPQQLSLKQ
+350 DNQPRQLSLKQ

-507 RQETGD
+507 
-513 GKQQAAGKKLDSV
+513 
-526 VKKQETGDR
+526 KQET
-535 RQETAGKKQDSVV
+535 EGKKQDSVV

-559 SPPEMKEVSLP
+559 SPPQTKEVSLP

-585 PHTHT
+585 P
-590 HTHTPHPT
+590 
-598 PTPTPTPSLK
+598 SFK
-608 SEVKKQDNK
+608 AEVKKQENK
-617 VKKKPESENAPSLSL
+617 VKKKSESENAPSLSL

-639 ENAILLLDAEDKISW
+639 ENAILLLDAEDKIGW
-654 TTPEERAPDRG
+654 TTAEERVLDRG

-679 LVILDNAKAYPITTR
+679 LVILDNAKAYPIATR

-768 DDRLYAAIFTHEG
+768 DDRLYAALFTHEG

-812 LAILRL
+812 VGILRL
-818 RYGEHLAGCVSLP
+818 RYGENLAGCVSLP

-871 QDSLAAM
+871 QDNLAAM

-895 KLPLEVETVT
+895 KLSLEVETVT

-918 LNPAEKII
+918 LNLEEKII
-926 KVQLL
+926 KAQLL
-931 HHL
+931 QDTSNKRFF